1 MSATRT
7 ALAKETVSPAMLID
21 SKFNGLPD
29 KPEAPL
35 ENYVEST
42 INDGQLS
49 VMDNCR
55 TDFCL
60 ELPNNCLSTER
71 STQLVECR
79 VSS

>member
-1 MSATRT
+1 MSATVS
-7 ALAKETVSPAMLID
+7 KETPWPAMLID
-21 SKFNGLPD
+21 SESNGLPD
-29 KPEAPL
+29 RPAAPL

-42 INDGQLS
+42 INDDQLS

-60 ELPNNCLSTER
+60 ELPNNRLSTER